1 MPLPQGRFSTAC
13 LLLTVTL
20 LSLVVSSSAQAGST
34 CIQPAPRSP
43 LEASL
48 PSVVNPEPAASWG
61 QLTQQESVA
70 SAPSSFAS
78 KATKGGAGGSR
89 TGKAFT
95 PAGKKKIDAENAAK
109 NDGTNKCE
117 NCGIEVVPGQKS
129 QSGVSPPTNQRERD
143 HVIPK
148 SKGGEGTPE
157 NGQVLC
163 RECNLEKSNK
173 AP

>member
-1 MPLPQGRFSTAC
+1 MTQL
-13 LLLTVTL
+13 
-20 LSLVVSSSAQAGST
+20 GS
-34 CIQPAPRSP
+34 
-43 LEASL
+43 
-48 PSVVNPEPAASWG
+48 AASD
-61 QLTQQESVA
+61 
-70 SAPSSFAS
+70 PSSFAS
-78 KATKGGAGGSR
+78 KATKGGAGDSR

-95 PAGKKKIDAENAAK
+95 PAGKKKIDAANATK
-109 NDGTNKCE
+109 NDGINKCE